1 MVLSETSIAPGTDL
15 DPALLAF
22 IKCHVTSALKWEALR
37 LLAAREDTWVGAD
50 DIARATQRSRADVE
64 AALEDLVRQGVVERA
79 PGHPGDPSGS
89 LGNPPAGGNGYR
101 LRASEPTSVV
111 LHRLIQ
117 RATHSLELRSIIAA
131 HLYASRVA

>member
-64 AALEDLVRQGVVERA
+64 AAVEDLVRQGVVERA
-79 PGHPGDPSGS
+79 P
-89 LGNPPAGGNGYR
+89 AGGSGYR